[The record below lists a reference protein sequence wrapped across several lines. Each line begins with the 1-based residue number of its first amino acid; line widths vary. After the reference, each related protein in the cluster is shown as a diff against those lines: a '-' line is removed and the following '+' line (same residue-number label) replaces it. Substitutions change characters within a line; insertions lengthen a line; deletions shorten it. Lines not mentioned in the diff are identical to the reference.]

1 MDEEIR
7 RINQAIQT
15 KLLHHA
21 EPQSRGQGDSSIKGN

>member
-7 RINQAIQT
+7 RINQSIQT

-21 EPQSRGQGDSSIKGN
+21 EAQSRGQGDSSIEGN